1 MSEAQSEA
9 PLGATHRQASSQQ
22 DSVAPSQVDEDRMSD
37 QDEQRMDELL
47 PAAAAMRK
55 QRLEMQQ
62 KGKGSKKVIQAE
74 IAKAVRKPRKV
85 DQEIDVIEAARERR
99 EAEEE
104 AIRKDQEAL
113 EHAGIDVENIKD
125 LAIVVEMDLPV
136 RTDKPTRA
144 SGQASDRWDERWNG
158 RKNFKR
164 FRRRGEDGNG
174 RLRHVQNVILPLEEA
189 KKASYGIG
197 PDYWSGG
204 SKSSRG
210 NTQRS
215 GPSQSQLRTVN
226 VPNQAPA
233 ETPSPATT
241 RLQQEAEEIVG
252 AIDVDEPRHTRA
264 DDHSALRS
272 QTNASKRSAVEQ
284 VGIASKRQKTLQT
297 RADDDSE
304 DELKFRFGRR
314 KK

>member
-1 MSEAQSEA
+1 
-9 PLGATHRQASSQQ
+9 
-22 DSVAPSQVDEDRMSD
+22 
-37 QDEQRMDELL
+37 MDDLL

-62 KGKGSKKVIQAE
+62 KERGSKKVSQAAT
-74 IAKAVRKPRKV
+74 AKPVKKPKKV
-85 DQEIDVIEAARERR
+85 NQEIDVIEAARQRR
-99 EAEEE
+99 EVEEE

-125 LAIVVEMDLPV
+125 LAIVVEMELPT

-144 SGQASDRWDERWNG
+144 SGQANDRWDERWNG

-164 FRRRGEDGNG
+164 FRRRGRDADG
-174 RLRHVQNVILPLEEA
+174 RLRHVQKVILPLEEA

-197 PDYWSGG
+197 PDYWSSG
-204 SKSSRG
+204 SKSSRA

-215 GPSQSQLRTVN
+215 GTSQSQLKTAN
-226 VPNQAPA
+226 LPSQAA
-233 ETPSPATT
+233 TETTSPAAT

-264 DDHSALRS
+264 DDHSGLRS
-272 QTNASKRSAVEQ
+272 QTRASKRPAAQQ
-284 VGIASKRQKTLQT
+284 VGTSSKRQKTLQT